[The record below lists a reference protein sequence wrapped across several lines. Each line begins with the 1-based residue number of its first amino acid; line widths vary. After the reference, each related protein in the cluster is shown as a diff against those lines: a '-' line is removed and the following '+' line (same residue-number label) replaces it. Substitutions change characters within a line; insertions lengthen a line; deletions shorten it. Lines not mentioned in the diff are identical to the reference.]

1 MRGPGAPVNTPAPP
15 GEPPGGPD
23 EPAEPA
29 EDSPQLRRL
38 RARIAE
44 ENRLRRWLRRAL

>member
-1 MRGPGAPVNTPAPP
+1 MNTPAPP
-15 GEPPGGPD
+15 DEPPDGPD
-23 EPAEPA
+23 ESAEPA
-29 EDSPQLRRL
+29 HDSPQLRRL

>member
-1 MRGPGAPVNTPAPP
+1 MNTCGPARRT
-15 GEPPGGPD
+15 PGGPD

>member
-15 GEPPGGPD
+15 DEPPGGPD

-29 EDSPQLRRL
+29 EESPQLRRL

>member
-1 MRGPGAPVNTPAPP
+1 MNTPAPP

-23 EPAEPA
+23 EAAEPA